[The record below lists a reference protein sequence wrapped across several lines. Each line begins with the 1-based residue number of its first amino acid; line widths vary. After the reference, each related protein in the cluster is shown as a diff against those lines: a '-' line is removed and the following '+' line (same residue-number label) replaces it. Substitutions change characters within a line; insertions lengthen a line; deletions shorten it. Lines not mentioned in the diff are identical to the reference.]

1 MLEPDP
7 DTLQAQPAVGREVTG
22 EVGPWQHR
30 VDQTGRG
37 EEGRVADLRPRQVVG
52 GVAVVEPPVQVL
64 ELPLEVRGPLVRR
77 RHGDAERAQRL
88 DGQADRLREPLP
100 VAEAAHLQVPR
111 VGARHHAGA
120 QRLDRP
126 VLLVR
131 LLQASHAVE
140 RGVAS
145 GPQRDERGRLVG
157 VGQLQRG
164 AQQRVHQHVVA
175 DQPRLVGGAPEEA
188 HHLTALRLVVDGVD
202 DRQVLLRRHREQLRH
217 PGQPPRHRQLHGLPP
232 PRVQPL
238 HDRVPDAVVAEPH
251 RLSRPGLH
259 HQQALVQRRRQSLRQ
274 RGRRLAGR
282 RLHDA
287 QVDLPAEAGHDLR
300 RRPRA
305 GRQGLD
311 PRHQQLGRLGPAEVG
326 ADRRDVPPPPGGGRG
341 DEPLAA
347 QGVEQLHGLV
357 RVAVG
362 MRCDRLDELRR
373 RTPVRVHHLGDQA
386 DRGGHGQVVE
396 VQVLHVGP
404 PARPRQ
410 RARQRVRRI
419 DVVIAVGTDQQQ
431 PVDRFFAQQEVEQA
445 ERGAAGPLQVVDEEH
460 HRPLG

>member
-1 MLEPDP
+1 MRSWRNR
-7 DTLQAQPAVGREVTG
+7 T
-22 EVGPWQHR
+22 
-30 VDQTGRG
+30 
-37 EEGRVADLRPRQVVG
+37 
-52 GVAVVEPPVQVL
+52 
-64 ELPLEVRGPLVRR
+64 
-77 RHGDAERAQRL
+77 
-88 DGQADRLREPLP
+88 
-100 VAEAAHLQVPR
+100 
-111 VGARHHAGA
+111 
-120 QRLDRP
+120 
-126 VLLVR
+126 
-131 LLQASHAVE
+131 AS
-140 RGVAS
+140 
-145 GPQRDERGRLVG
+145 
-157 VGQLQRG
+157 
-164 AQQRVHQHVVA
+164 
-175 DQPRLVGGAPEEA
+175 
-188 HHLTALRLVVDGVD
+188 
-202 DRQVLLRRHREQLRH
+202 
-217 PGQPPRHRQLHGLPP
+217 
-232 PRVQPL
+232 
-238 HDRVPDAVVAEPH
+238 
-251 RLSRPGLH
+251 SRSGLH

-305 GRQGLD
+305 RRQGLD
-311 PRHQQLGRLGPAEVG
+311 PRHQQPGGLGPAEVG
-326 ADRRDVPPPPGGGRG
+326 ADGRDVPPPPGGGRG

-347 QGVEQLHGLV
+347 QGVQQLHRLV

-373 RTPVRVHHLGDQA
+373 RAPVRVHHLGDQA

-460 HRPLG
+460 HRPLGRRDRAQDLQGDAPRPHLRGQRVAGVGRHGKQRGELGDQGGGHAGVRSEPRSASGRGPRPARPPARQAAADPARGTPGGPRRTRDPGGTGRTCRPRTSRPCRSPPAAAGRPAPSCPPPAPRRSARPGTRRHARPRTPPAAPPPRRRGLPATTAAATAAGRPARRPAARPVRGPYRRRAAAPGRGPRPPRSGSGCPAPSRAGA